1 MNVLNEMQMYELSE
15 VLMKEFAE
23 GALEKAI
30 SSLNRAGKL
39 ADWLEM
45 MGLSQLLGGDIFYNP
60 KIYGKIL
67 VLGDSRTN
75 KRHLT
80 GVAKS
85 MGFAG
90 DRFEFF
96 LDYDGSQKY
105 NYSKLRYS
113 DKYAAVIVGPIPH
126 STVGKGNYSSAIVAM
141 ETEQGYPP
149 VFRVDKITNNSFR
162 SVMDKLQQKNLVAA

>member
-85 MGFAG
+85 MGFSG
-90 DRFEFF
+90 DRF
-96 LDYDGSQKY
+96 LTMM
-105 NYSKLRYS
+105 
-113 DKYAAVIVGPIPH
+113 AV
-126 STVGKGNYSSAIVAM
+126 KN
-141 ETEQGYPP
+141 
-149 VFRVDKITNNSFR
+149 ITMLNCDIQINMLLLS
-162 SVMDKLQQKNLVAA
+162 

>member
-15 VLMKEFAE
+15 VLMKEFAD

-90 DRFEFF
+90 DRFEFS
-96 LDYDGSQKY
+96 LTMMAVKNITIL
-105 NYSKLRYS
+105 NYAILINMLLLSWDLFRTVPLGK
-113 DKYAAVIVGPIPH
+113 VI
-126 STVGKGNYSSAIVAM
+126 IV
-141 ETEQGYPP
+141 
-149 VFRVDKITNNSFR
+149 V
-162 SVMDKLQQKNLVAA
+162 L

>member
-1 MNVLNEMQMYELSE
+1 
-15 VLMKEFAE
+15 
-23 GALEKAI
+23 
-30 SSLNRAGKL
+30 
-39 ADWLEM
+39 
-45 MGLSQLLGGDIFYNP
+45 
-60 KIYGKIL
+60 
-67 VLGDSRTN
+67 
-75 KRHLT
+75 
-80 GVAKS
+80 
-85 MGFAG
+85 MGFSG

-162 SVMDKLQQKNLVAA
+162 SVMDELQQKNIVAA